1 MADEL
6 NSNTKGGVNAAPKA
20 VEPTFAPADEPR
32 EALVPAAS
40 GESPAAAPQGFGSA
54 RRAKRREFPW
64 ATWL

>member
-32 EALVPAAS
+32 EALAPAAS
-40 GESPAAAPQGFGSA
+40 GEAPAAPCSA